1 MNLGGGG
8 APENKLLV
16 GKKIG
21 FTIAEVLITL
31 GIIGI
36 VAAMTMPMIINKAE
50 RMILAQQFK
59 KMYANLQNTVNLV
72 QAEWGAP
79 YECYW
84 MSDRVNET
92 GYHINQCMQF
102 WDDFLKKMKVLQTCS
117 RTDYTCHPQYKTKEQ
132 VLADG
137 GEVINNNCAMD
148 FSCAQFYVL
157 NDGTYLILKNVGV
170 SQHNVFFIVDI
181 NGSKGP
187 NKWGYDIYYMTLH
200 RSNLKRSVVVDHMVC
215 AMKEK
220 GGMYIYEMLRE

>member
-1 MNLGGGG
+1 M
-8 APENKLLV
+8 
-16 GKKIG
+16 
-21 FTIAEVLITL
+21 AEVLITL

-36 VAAMTMPMIINKAE
+36 VAAMTMPMIISKAE

-84 MSDRVNET
+84 MSNSVNEA
-92 GYHINQCMQF
+92 GYHINQCIQF

-117 RTDYTCHPQYKTKEQ
+117 QADYTCHPQYKTKAQ
-132 VLADG
+132 VLAEG
-137 GEVINNNCAMD
+137 GELMNTACSMD
-148 FSCAQFYVL
+148 FSYAKFYVL
-157 NDGTYLILKNVGV
+157 NDGTYLILNNQTIDP
-170 SQHNVFFIVDI
+170 SNHNIFFIVDI